1 MTEAENVHYGS
12 RAVELDHSLSWLAL
26 RLTPGLGARLMGKLL
41 RQFGGPEEVFRASLT
56 ELEGCQLP
64 AAAAQAVFGKSA
76 FGQAKKELE
85 QLRKGGIRLVTW
97 QEAEYPRL
105 LTQIYDP
112 PPLLYVLG
120 NVEVLN
126 SHAIS
131 IVGTRRPTPYGNQ
144 MAERLAR
151 DLAERGLVI
160 VSGLARGIDSSAHRG
175 ACAATR
181 GGTIGVLGSGIDV
194 IYPKE
199 NRKLFEEV
207 AKRGAIM
214 TEFPLGT
221 YPAPENFPVRNRI
234 VAGMALGVIVAQGAQ
249 YSGSL
254 ITSRLGME
262 FGREVYGVPG
272 NVTEPMSFA
281 PNQLIKQGAKL
292 VTNWQEVV
300 EELPTEV
307 RAELFPLD
315 ATTAEERASLF
326 EESLSPTEKRL
337 FELIRIE
344 EPIHVDELVEK
355 TGLSSSETLAA
366 LCEMEMRGVIRQ
378 LPGKQFVRVL
388 L

>member
-1 MTEAENVHYGS
+1 MD
-12 RAVELDHSLSWLAL
+12 LDHSLSWLAL
-26 RLTPGLGARLMGKLL
+26 RLTPGLGARLTGKLL
-41 RQFGGPEEVFRASLT
+41 RQFGGPEEIFRASLT

-64 AAAAQAVFGKSA
+64 AATAQAVFGKNA
-76 FGQAKKELE
+76 FREAEKELAE
-85 QLRKGGIRLVTW
+85 VRKAGIRLVTW
-97 QEAEYPRL
+97 EETDYPRL

-112 PPLLYVLG
+112 PPLLYVRG
-120 NVEVLN
+120 NVELL
-126 SHAIS
+126 SRHAIS
-131 IVGTRRPTPYGNQ
+131 MVGTRRPTPYGNQ
-144 MAERLAR
+144 IAERLAR

-175 ACAATR
+175 ACATAR

-207 AKRGAIM
+207 EKRGAIV

-221 YPAPENFPVRNRI
+221 HPAPENFPVRNRI
-234 VAGMALGVIVAQGAQ
+234 VAGMGLGVIVVQGAQ

-254 ITSRLGME
+254 ITSRLAME
-262 FGREVYGVPG
+262 FGREVYGIPG

-292 VTNWQEVV
+292 ATNWHEVV

-307 RAELFPLD
+307 RAELFPVE

-326 EESLSPTEKRL
+326 EGSLSPTERRL
-337 FELIRIE
+337 FDLIRVE
-344 EPIHVDELVEK
+344 EPVHVDELVEK

-378 LPGKQFVRVL
+378 MPGKQFVRVL

>member
-1 MTEAENVHYGS
+1 
-12 RAVELDHSLSWLAL
+12 VELDHSLSWLAL
-26 RLTPGLGARLMGKLL
+26 RLTPGLGARLTGKLL
-41 RQFGGPEEVFRASLT
+41 RQFGGPEEIFRASLT

-64 AAAAQAVFGKSA
+64 AAAAQAVFGKSGFREA
-76 FGQAKKELE
+76 EKELAE
-85 QLRKGGIRLVTW
+85 VRKAGIRLITW
-97 QEAEYPRL
+97 AEAEYPKL

-112 PPLLYVLG
+112 PPLLYVRG
-120 NVEVLN
+120 NVEVL
-126 SHAIS
+126 SRHAIS
-131 IVGTRRPTPYGNQ
+131 MVGTRRPTPYGNQ
-144 MAERLAR
+144 MTERLAR

-160 VSGLARGIDSSAHRG
+160 ISGLARGIDSSAHRG
-175 ACAATR
+175 ACTAAR

-207 AKRGAIM
+207 EKRGAIV

-221 YPAPENFPVRNRI
+221 HPAPENFPMRNRI
-234 VAGMALGVIVAQGAQ
+234 VAGMALGVIVAQGAL

-254 ITSRLGME
+254 ITSRLAME
-262 FGREVYGVPG
+262 FGREVYGIPG

-292 VTNWQEVV
+292 VTKWEEVV

-307 RAELFPLD
+307 RAELFPME

-326 EESLSPTEKRL
+326 EGSLSPTEKRL

-378 LPGKQFVRVL
+378 MPGKQFVRVL

>member
-1 MTEAENVHYGS
+1 MD
-12 RAVELDHSLSWLAL
+12 LDHSLSWLAL

-41 RQFGGPEEVFRASLT
+41 RQFGGPEEIFRASLT

-64 AAAAQAVFGKSA
+64 AAAAQAVFGKSGFRDA
-76 FGQAKKELE
+76 EKELAE
-85 QLRKGGIRLVTW
+85 VKKAGIRLITW
-97 QEAEYPRL
+97 EEAEYPKL

-112 PPLLYVLG
+112 PPLLYVRG
-120 NVEVLN
+120 NVEVLRR
-126 SHAIS
+126 HAIS
-131 IVGTRRPTPYGNQ
+131 VVGTRRPTHYGNQ
-144 MAERLAR
+144 ITERLAR

-175 ACAATR
+175 ACAAAR

-207 AKRGAIM
+207 EKRGAIV
-214 TEFPLGT
+214 TEFPLGAH
-221 YPAPENFPVRNRI
+221 PAPENFPMRNRI
-234 VAGMALGVIVAQGAQ
+234 VAGMALGVIVAQGAL

-254 ITSRLGME
+254 ITSRLAME
-262 FGREVYGVPG
+262 FGREVYGIPG

-292 VTNWQEVV
+292 VTNWEEVV

-307 RAELFPLD
+307 RAELFPME

-326 EESLSPTEKRL
+326 EGSLSPTEKRL

-378 LPGKQFVRVL
+378 MPGKQFVRVL

>member
-1 MTEAENVHYGS
+1 VD
-12 RAVELDHSLSWLAL
+12 LDHSLSWLAL
-26 RLTPGLGARLMGKLL
+26 RLTPGLGARLTGKLL
-41 RQFGGPEEVFRASLT
+41 RQFGGPEEIFRASLT
-56 ELEGCQLP
+56 ELEGCRLP

-76 FGQAKKELE
+76 FRDAEKELAE
-85 QLRKGGIRLVTW
+85 VRKAGIHLVTW
-97 QEAEYPRL
+97 EETEYPRL

-112 PPLLYVLG
+112 PPLLYVRG
-120 NVEVLN
+120 NVEVL
-126 SHAIS
+126 SRHAIS
-131 IVGTRRPTPYGNQ
+131 MVGTRRPTPYGNQ
-144 MAERLAR
+144 ITERLAR

-207 AKRGAIM
+207 EKRGAVV

-221 YPAPENFPVRNRI
+221 HPAPENSPVRNRI

-262 FGREVYGVPG
+262 FGREVYGIPG

-292 VTNWQEVV
+292 VTNWEDVV

-307 RAELFPLD
+307 RAELFPME

-326 EESLSPTEKRL
+326 EGSLSPTEKRL
-337 FELIRIE
+337 FELIRID
-344 EPIHVDELVEK
+344 EPIHVDELVER

-378 LPGKQFVRVL
+378 MPGKQFVRVL